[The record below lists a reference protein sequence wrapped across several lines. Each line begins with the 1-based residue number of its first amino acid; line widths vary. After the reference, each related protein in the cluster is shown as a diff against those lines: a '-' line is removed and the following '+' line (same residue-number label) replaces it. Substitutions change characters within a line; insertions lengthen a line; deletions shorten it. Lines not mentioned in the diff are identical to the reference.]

1 VAASKEYGR
10 RHCEKTLR
18 LISLFLKIEILKI
31 SKFGNTIR
39 VKYIFLIFSLS
50 VFKFSVAQ
58 IGKSPVR
65 TGAEQ
70 TEKYFPLLLG
80 KRVALVANPT
90 SEINGV
96 SLVDSLLHA
105 GIHVVKVFGP
115 EHGFRGNAS
124 NGATVSDSFDPATG
138 IPIVSLYG
146 KKSMPSAEDLE
157 NVDILVFDIQDV
169 GARFFTYIITLQRV
183 MQSCVNFNKPLLI
196 LDRPN
201 PNGYFVDGP
210 VLVDSLRSGV
220 GLQPI
225 PIVHGMTMAELAKMI
240 NGEGW
245 LVNKAIC
252 NLQFI
257 KLEHYTHATA
267 YVLPVSPSPNLNT
280 AQAILLYP
288 SLCLFEGTVISIG
301 RGTHRPF
308 TMIGAPALS
317 GKYDYSFKPES
328 ISGMSEHPLYQ
339 DSVCFGLDLAGYNLD
354 DLRSK
359 KQINLQWLI
368 ECYNA
373 YPRKEIF
380 FDASLSKQIGN
391 FDKLAGVSSLRKQI
405 VAGISESEIRK
416 SWEPALSEFKNKRI
430 KYLLYP

>member
-1 VAASKEYGR
+1 LN
-10 RHCEKTLR
+10 TQN
-18 LISLFLKIEILKI
+18 
-31 SKFGNTIR
+31 FGNLIGS
-39 VKYIFLIFSLS
+39 KYFLLIFTLS
-50 VFKFSVAQ
+50 FVKFSIAQ
-58 IGKSPVR
+58 PEDSTIR

-70 TEKYFPLLLG
+70 TEKYFPLLRG
-80 KRVALVANPT
+80 KRIAVVANPT
-90 SEINGV
+90 SQIKSV

-124 NGATVSDSFDPATG
+124 NGTTVSDSFDPVTG

-146 KKSMPSAEDLE
+146 KKSMPSAEDLAD
-157 NVDILVFDIQDV
+157 VDIIVFDIQDV

-210 VLVDSLRSGV
+210 VLADSLRSGV

-225 PIVHGMTMAELAKMI
+225 PIAHGMTMAELATMI

-245 LVNKAIC
+245 LVNKAVC
-252 NLQFI
+252 NLHFI
-257 KLEHYTHATA
+257 KVEHYTHATG

-280 AQAILLYP
+280 AQSILLYP

-317 GKYDYSFKPES
+317 GKYNYSFKPMS
-328 ISGMSEHPLYQ
+328 IPGMSEHPLYQ
-339 DSVCFGLDLAGYNLD
+339 DSVCFGLDLEGYNLD
-354 DLRSK
+354 ELRSK
-359 KQINLQWLI
+359 KQINLRWLI
-368 ECYNA
+368 ECYTA
-373 YPRKEIF
+373 YPKKEIF
-380 FDASLSKQIGN
+380 FDASQNKQIGN
-391 FDKLAGVSSLRKQI
+391 FDKLAGVSSLRQQI
-405 VAGISESEIRK
+405 TAGISEAEIRK

-430 KYLLYP
+430 RYLLYP